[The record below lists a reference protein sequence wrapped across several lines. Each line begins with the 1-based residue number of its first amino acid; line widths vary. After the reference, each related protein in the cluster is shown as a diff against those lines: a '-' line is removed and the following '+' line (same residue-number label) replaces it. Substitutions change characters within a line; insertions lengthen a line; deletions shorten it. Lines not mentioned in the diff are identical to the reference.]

1 MPVKNIRKVVY
12 LKSFT
17 TPAIILQG
25 LHLIEKGYHVGD
37 YFKVDYQEGRIII
50 TKVDQVEKESK

>member
-1 MPVKNIRKVVY
+1 MVKNIRKVVY

-25 LHLIEKGYHVGD
+25 KHLLDKGYRVGD
-37 YFKVDYQEGRIII
+37 LFEVQYLDDRIII
-50 TKVDQVEKESK
+50 TKAGPEYGSSIS